1 MSERQSS
8 GGLIF
13 FFYSGHA
20 GERRATSGHG
30 ARIHHLAAA
39 ELPPTEGGPIHQQP
53 PQNSKPDHFDVR
65 KGRGQE

>member
-13 FFYSGHA
+13 FFLLWP
-20 GERRATSGHG
+20 RRATSGHG

-65 KGRGQE
+65 KGQE